1 MNRWEFDIEQ
11 VKTMTD
17 REYMRTRPGMY
28 VGYVSSGIEE
38 LLFESAAR
46 NKLGLK
52 YMDKAGIM
60 TIKDYISN
68 FVKTGLPEYLYAHLE
83 TTSRRW

>member
-11 VKTMTD
+11 VKTMTA
-17 REYMRTRPGMY
+17 REYMLTR
-28 VGYVSSGIEE
+28 IEE

-52 YMDKAGIM
+52 YMDKAGTM

-68 FVKTGLPEYLYAHLE
+68 FIKPDCRNNFMLIL
-83 TTSRRW
+83 RRPDDVGELLK